1 MELESVK
8 SNVTVDSKNS
18 KIETIRQDALPDSQ
32 SGKPQHP
39 YTNEDTRQIID
50 KILSIAKE
58 IGWLCERK
66 SPLESDSAQPLA
78 K

>member
-1 MELESVK
+1 MELESIK
-8 SNVTVDSKNS
+8 SNATVDSKNS
-18 KIETIRQDALPDSQ
+18 KLEISRQDALPDSQ
-32 SGKPQHP
+32 SGKSQ
-39 YTNEDTRQIID
+39 YANEDIRQIID
-50 KILSIAKE
+50 RILSIAKE